1 MPAGSNVRDPR
12 SANSQIE
19 GRDDGRRHGIAGG
32 LLTFFAV
39 GCPVCNKLVLI
50 ALGSAG
56 AMTWFAPLQP
66 LLVVAGIA
74 ALGWALRTRIVGQR
88 ECPVDAARSG
98 P

>member
-1 MPAGSNVRDPR
+1 M
-12 SANSQIE
+12 
-19 GRDDGRRHGIAGG
+19 
-32 LLTFFAV
+32 TFFAV